1 MNRELLE
8 LWKVGARVTNEDNE
22 FGGWPGR
29 VFETEYYKNEQDAL
43 ARKEQLLTRPCPVSE
58 GNTWGDE
65 GGIIVYCEQVACF
78 SRPNKKTI
86 TITLSARDFCRCVG
100 RLPDNEQEFDRWAR
114 HYENY
119 ALEPIVAWDELFEND
134 DEK

>member
-8 LWKVGARVTNEDNE
+8 LWEVGARVTNEDNE

-29 VFETEYYKNEQDAL
+29 VFETEYYRNEEDAL

-78 SRPNKKTI
+78 SRPNEKTV
-86 TITLSARDFCRCVG
+86 TVMLDEETFCHLVG
-100 RLPDNEQEFDRWAR
+100 RPPKNKDEFDEFVFL
-114 HYENY
+114 YETY
-119 ALEPIVAWDELFEND
+119 EWEDLVCWDELL
-134 DEK
+134 